1 MKHSILFLFVFSF
14 PLFSFAQ
21 CTTQL
26 QDSDNCLGSTSTSF
40 LKLNALSVPNPA
52 SIVWSVSPSEGVVF
66 GTINGSDN
74 TAFQAVFSQ
83 SGLYTVSMSSDGCGV
98 QEYEFVVYP
107 LGSFQT
113 NVLSDYS
120 LCNGTQFIEF
130 DVLNPENFSSFQWSG
145 IENVGDNTTNF
156 LSTPSFSSNFTN
168 PQNFLLTIQVEDLNG
183 CSYLNVFPVNVN
195 AGPTLADFNL
205 DVLSSSDDCVLPGEA
220 YSLDFVLSSSFS
232 IQSFAPQTYLISSSN
247 DSQVSQENFA
257 IPVQVSFENECVIER
272 SILHAHS
279 IFYQTHFSSDFDGVL
294 CAGEEITLINDSPH
308 LTSSTSEYFTWSG
321 IPSENIL
328 AESANSISFAYD
340 VDGEYTWTLA
350 YDDGTCSSQFDTTV
364 TVDVDLIDVLYS
376 VNNSIVCQDAASIEF
391 SNESSVG
398 NASYSYAWSIA
409 NQVSGFSYESAEE
422 NPVILV
428 SGLGSYDVSLEVSSL
443 SCSASSEILGMVS
456 IVGASYFTTDFDG
469 VLCAGEEITLINE
482 SPHLTS
488 STSEFFTWSGIP
500 SENILSESASSISF
514 NYDVDGEYNWTLA
527 FDDGFCSSQFDTTV
541 TVDLDLIDVLYSVDN
556 SIVCQDSVTS
566 VFSNESTVGNA
577 SYSYAWSVAN
587 QASGFSYESA
597 QENPFIL
604 LSSTGSYDV
613 SLEVSSLN
621 CSASSEILGMV
632 SVVGLPYFTT
642 DFDGVLCAGEEITLI
657 NQSPHLT
664 PSTSEFFTWS
674 GIPSENILAE
684 SANSISFTY
693 DVDGEYNWTLA
704 YDDGLCVGIYDSI
717 YSVNVD
723 FIEPL
728 LSENLNQLSCEF
740 SSTLALSDQTVLD
753 SGINDSYLYAWN
765 LIPTSAE
772 YDSSISLSSNELTPT
787 FTINSSQAQSYSLS
801 LDIVNQSTNC
811 SGSEYYEGFFSVGG
825 ILVDMI
831 SEPLIVCDQA
841 WVVTNDFIIS
851 DEIDLYDYFWTFS
864 FEGIEQYSSTL
875 FSDSVFL
882 DQPGSYDVT
891 LDVSDPQCSS
901 ETLNSVVTLYTNPT
915 IENTLLDVVV
925 CSLPLDSTFVI
936 PENTPNYGSE
946 TFEWVLLDSSNSILA
961 TNDGP
966 NFTYLFESNDS
977 YTVELALVN
986 DSSLCTTNTQF
997 SIDIESIENTIS
1009 SNTLETCLPS
1019 DVFLSTENNAL
1030 LNSFE
1035 WNLYSEETLVYEGN
1049 TSQISTDLPVGIY
1062 DVELITETNNG
1073 CVSVVVNENFIAVN
1087 NYNAVINTVPLN
1099 ICFNG
1104 SLNVS
1109 QEFSSIITGELLT
1122 IPVNVS
1128 SFTWNILSSNPSSV
1142 TQTSVDTFT
1151 AVYEFT
1157 KPGSYE
1163 LVYAALVDGT
1173 SSTCSYSDTLN
1184 FNVGVDA
1191 SITYD
1196 NTICVGEE
1204 FSALTDADTWSS
1216 GKIYEWSGSPDL
1228 LINTPSLASTIISSE
1243 TSINPDILSNYNL
1256 SLTVTNDVGCW
1267 ETAEEI
1273 VEVYQVSADFTRSDP
1288 IIHCNSQEIVLTS
1301 LYNTYISNWTWLVSD
1316 NTNETVYNQTNPV
1329 FNYSVTGDAYSSI
1342 ELTIQSE
1349 HGCTAVKSY
1358 EDIVYANNYSV
1369 EIDTLPSNICFNGAL
1384 STSQSFVSSLSSDS
1398 LGLFFDLISYNWN
1411 IVSPN
1416 SAFASQTTVDTFSV
1430 VYEFT
1435 KPGLY
1440 YLEYAAIIDGTN
1452 TNCIYTDTLEFN
1464 VGVDASI
1471 TYDNTICVGED
1482 FFATTNAD
1490 TWSTGKTYEWSGT
1503 SDLLLESP
1511 NLFSTAFST
1520 ETELGAGVTTNYEL
1534 SLTVTNDEG
1543 CWETKTETIEAYQVV
1558 ADFTVS
1564 DSIIHCSAQEVTL
1577 SSLNN
1582 AYITNWTWT
1591 INETNGTSAINQTNP
1606 IYTHLFSGELFS
1618 DINFSMVSEHGCSD
1632 SKTLEDIVFINNYTA
1647 AIDAPPSNICFD
1659 GASTVLQN
1667 FTSSIT
1673 PDSLGLPY
1681 AIVSYNWQ
1689 ISSSNST
1696 AAIQASVDTF
1706 AVSYQFNEPGTY
1718 TLAYS
1723 ALIDGTNSDCE
1734 YRADITFNVGV
1745 DASITYDNTICVGG
1759 LFGASSEVDL
1769 WSASHSYEWSGTSDL
1784 LLASPNLF
1792 STAFSTQ
1799 TVLGAG
1805 VTTNYELSLT
1815 VTNDVGCWEIE
1826 TETIE
1831 VYEVV
1836 ADFTA
1841 SESILNCSPQ
1851 EIVLTS
1857 LNNSYVDNWDW
1868 AVFIEDPTAIENS
1881 PITYSTIQTP
1891 SFLLDSVAI
1900 YNFSLLISSVHGC
1913 SDVLYVDSVVILD
1926 GIEPDIQ
1933 DVDGVICFNGDSV
1946 INKHFDIDYNSLY
1959 NNPINAINYSWVISP
1974 EVSISYQDESNLYL
1988 AFNETNEYTITYSFT
2003 LDSGNGESCFYSIQ
2017 KLISI
2022 GVNAT
2027 LFVPEIICE
2036 GAPFDAEAQVSIGI
2050 GAASVYEWSTSSSI
2064 DFSNPN
2070 SLQSNITA
2078 NGNLS
2083 ANQVVAY
2090 ELGFKVTNDL
2100 GCWEEQQEFVEVYHT
2115 VADFY
2120 ASDSAEVCAP
2130 AILSFSSLYNNF
2142 VSSYEWSYEG
2152 ENYAGD
2158 YLSKIYTQNT
2168 DIIGDFFDEMAIYDF
2183 TLSINSEHGCTDT
2196 ITKSSYVDIK
2206 RPYPYFT
2213 LEADYACDDEVI
2225 NVIDSSYYSSNIS
2238 LYTQNV
2244 IFDSTFY
2251 NLNSSTFI
2259 AYDFPYNQ
2267 TTEHSYNFPITLN
2280 AYLGQCS
2287 RSHSDTVTIFV
2298 KPVLNFELSDSIGCA
2313 PFLVNFIDSTTFV
2326 VVEEASYFWDF
2337 GDGSVA
2343 STQNATHIYTIP
2355 GVYEVYHS
2363 VTSADGCTS
2372 DTILS
2377 NTIRVFEYPES
2388 DFTFVSDLFCYGEA
2402 DVSFENTS
2410 IYVTDSIY
2418 SLWNV
2423 NDGTPGTSTLEDI
2436 VVHFDTTGVYQV
2448 NLQITDLNGC
2458 VDNSSQIV
2466 EVNILDTLVNDVSID
2481 FVTISDDGIT
2491 VVWEDNPDDFFES
2504 INVYTRAD
2512 SGNWVTIYSSQSIV
2526 PNSYLH
2532 ENAFTSRLNE
2542 YAIAQMDSC
2551 GYFSDSSTVHAP
2563 VLLEVNSEI
2572 YQTVRL
2578 NWTNYIGWSDVEYYE
2593 VFRSEDAQN
2602 YDLIANL
2609 SPDTLFYTDSNLCN
2623 ILYSYYIVAHHPN
2636 GEFMSRSNKK
2646 FIVPMFVDFTI
2657 PLELSYTSVFNN
2669 NYILTEWDVIFES
2682 PITYYKLDRWDA
2694 YFGWL
2699 EEVALISEPPYL
2711 DQDVG
2716 VFNQTYTYRV
2726 SYADQCGNLG
2736 PESNLGTS
2744 ILLKGE
2750 QYASH
2755 YYLSW
2760 NAYEGWLEGVENY
2773 VVQYFNNS
2781 SQNYENIEILPNTT
2795 FDYTDADLAKVGID
2809 SSYCYRVVAISSE
2822 NNKIMSISNDRCFIS
2837 APNNYFPNAFSP
2849 NNDDLN
2855 DTFKFEGL
2863 FAKSMT
2869 INIFDRQGGLVYSSD
2884 DVAFE
2889 WDGTFKESGVECA
2902 NGTYSL
2908 HFEIVGFDGTKIR
2921 NDYPIFLI
2929 R

>member
-1 MKHSILFLFVFSF
+1 
-14 PLFSFAQ
+14 
-21 CTTQL
+21 
-26 QDSDNCLGSTSTSF
+26 
-40 LKLNALSVPNPA
+40 
-52 SIVWSVSPSEGVVF
+52 
-66 GTINGSDN
+66 
-74 TAFQAVFSQ
+74 
-83 SGLYTVSMSSDGCGV
+83 
-98 QEYEFVVYP
+98 
-107 LGSFQT
+107 
-113 NVLSDYS
+113 
-120 LCNGTQFIEF
+120 
-130 DVLNPENFSSFQWSG
+130 
-145 IENVGDNTTNF
+145 
-156 LSTPSFSSNFTN
+156 
-168 PQNFLLTIQVEDLNG
+168 
-183 CSYLNVFPVNVN
+183 
-195 AGPTLADFNL
+195 
-205 DVLSSSDDCVLPGEA
+205 
-220 YSLDFVLSSSFS
+220 
-232 IQSFAPQTYLISSSN
+232 
-247 DSQVSQENFA
+247 
-257 IPVQVSFENECVIER
+257 
-272 SILHAHS
+272 
-279 IFYQTHFSSDFDGVL
+279 
-294 CAGEEITLINDSPH
+294 
-308 LTSSTSEYFTWSG
+308 
-321 IPSENIL
+321 
-328 AESANSISFAYD
+328 
-340 VDGEYTWTLA
+340 
-350 YDDGTCSSQFDTTV
+350 
-364 TVDVDLIDVLYS
+364 
-376 VNNSIVCQDAASIEF
+376 
-391 SNESSVG
+391 
-398 NASYSYAWSIA
+398 
-409 NQVSGFSYESAEE
+409 
-422 NPVILV
+422 
-428 SGLGSYDVSLEVSSL
+428 
-443 SCSASSEILGMVS
+443 
-456 IVGASYFTTDFDG
+456 
-469 VLCAGEEITLINE
+469 
-482 SPHLTS
+482 
-488 STSEFFTWSGIP
+488 
-500 SENILSESASSISF
+500 
-514 NYDVDGEYNWTLA
+514 
-527 FDDGFCSSQFDTTV
+527 
-541 TVDLDLIDVLYSVDN
+541 
-556 SIVCQDSVTS
+556 
-566 VFSNESTVGNA
+566 
-577 SYSYAWSVAN
+577 
-587 QASGFSYESA
+587 
-597 QENPFIL
+597 
-604 LSSTGSYDV
+604 
-613 SLEVSSLN
+613 
-621 CSASSEILGMV
+621 
-632 SVVGLPYFTT
+632 
-642 DFDGVLCAGEEITLI
+642 
-657 NQSPHLT
+657 
-664 PSTSEFFTWS
+664 
-674 GIPSENILAE
+674 
-684 SANSISFTY
+684 
-693 DVDGEYNWTLA
+693 
-704 YDDGLCVGIYDSI
+704 
-717 YSVNVD
+717 
-723 FIEPL
+723 
-728 LSENLNQLSCEF
+728 
-740 SSTLALSDQTVLD
+740 
-753 SGINDSYLYAWN
+753 
-765 LIPTSAE
+765 
-772 YDSSISLSSNELTPT
+772 
-787 FTINSSQAQSYSLS
+787 
-801 LDIVNQSTNC
+801 
-811 SGSEYYEGFFSVGG
+811 
-825 ILVDMI
+825 
-831 SEPLIVCDQA
+831 
-841 WVVTNDFIIS
+841 
-851 DEIDLYDYFWTFS
+851 
-864 FEGIEQYSSTL
+864 
-875 FSDSVFL
+875 
-882 DQPGSYDVT
+882 
-891 LDVSDPQCSS
+891 
-901 ETLNSVVTLYTNPT
+901 
-915 IENTLLDVVV
+915 
-925 CSLPLDSTFVI
+925 
-936 PENTPNYGSE
+936 
-946 TFEWVLLDSSNSILA
+946 
-961 TNDGP
+961 
-966 NFTYLFESNDS
+966 
-977 YTVELALVN
+977 
-986 DSSLCTTNTQF
+986 
-997 SIDIESIENTIS
+997 
-1009 SNTLETCLPS
+1009 
-1019 DVFLSTENNAL
+1019 
-1030 LNSFE
+1030 
-1035 WNLYSEETLVYEGN
+1035 
-1049 TSQISTDLPVGIY
+1049 
-1062 DVELITETNNG
+1062 
-1073 CVSVVVNENFIAVN
+1073 
-1087 NYNAVINTVPLN
+1087 
-1099 ICFNG
+1099 
-1104 SLNVS
+1104 
-1109 QEFSSIITGELLT
+1109 
-1122 IPVNVS
+1122 
-1128 SFTWNILSSNPSSV
+1128 
-1142 TQTSVDTFT
+1142 
-1151 AVYEFT
+1151 
-1157 KPGSYE
+1157 
-1163 LVYAALVDGT
+1163 
-1173 SSTCSYSDTLN
+1173 
-1184 FNVGVDA
+1184 
-1191 SITYD
+1191 
-1196 NTICVGEE
+1196 
-1204 FSALTDADTWSS
+1204 
-1216 GKIYEWSGSPDL
+1216 
-1228 LINTPSLASTIISSE
+1228 
-1243 TSINPDILSNYNL
+1243 
-1256 SLTVTNDVGCW
+1256 
-1267 ETAEEI
+1267 
-1273 VEVYQVSADFTRSDP
+1273 
-1288 IIHCNSQEIVLTS
+1288 
-1301 LYNTYISNWTWLVSD
+1301 
-1316 NTNETVYNQTNPV
+1316 
-1329 FNYSVTGDAYSSI
+1329 
-1342 ELTIQSE
+1342 
-1349 HGCTAVKSY
+1349 
-1358 EDIVYANNYSV
+1358 
-1369 EIDTLPSNICFNGAL
+1369 
-1384 STSQSFVSSLSSDS
+1384 
-1398 LGLFFDLISYNWN
+1398 
-1411 IVSPN
+1411 
-1416 SAFASQTTVDTFSV
+1416 
-1430 VYEFT
+1430 
-1435 KPGLY
+1435 
-1440 YLEYAAIIDGTN
+1440 
-1452 TNCIYTDTLEFN
+1452 
-1464 VGVDASI
+1464 
-1471 TYDNTICVGED
+1471 
-1482 FFATTNAD
+1482 
-1490 TWSTGKTYEWSGT
+1490 
-1503 SDLLLESP
+1503 
-1511 NLFSTAFST
+1511 
-1520 ETELGAGVTTNYEL
+1520 
-1534 SLTVTNDEG
+1534 
-1543 CWETKTETIEAYQVV
+1543 
-1558 ADFTVS
+1558 
-1564 DSIIHCSAQEVTL
+1564 
-1577 SSLNN
+1577 
-1582 AYITNWTWT
+1582 
-1591 INETNGTSAINQTNP
+1591 
-1606 IYTHLFSGELFS
+1606 
-1618 DINFSMVSEHGCSD
+1618 MVSEHGCSD

-1784 LLASPNLF
+1784 LLESPNLF

>member
-1 MKHSILFLFVFSF
+1 MKRFLLFLFVFSF
-14 PLFSFAQ
+14 SLLSFAQ
-21 CTTQL
+21 CTLQL
-26 QDSDNCLGSTSTSF
+26 QNSDNCIGSTNNSF
-40 LKLNALSVPNPA
+40 LQLKALSVPNPL
-52 SIVWSVSPSEGVVF
+52 SIVWSVSPSEGVNF

-74 TAFQAVFSQ
+74 SEFQAVFSQ
-83 SGLYTVSMSSDGCGV
+83 SGVYTVSMSSDGCGV
-98 QEYEFVVYP
+98 QQYEFVVYP

-113 NVLSDYS
+113 NVLTDYS

-130 DVLNPENFSSFQWSG
+130 DVLNPGNFSSFQWSG

-156 LSTPSFSSNFTN
+156 SSEPSFSANFTN
-168 PQNFLLTIQVEDLNG
+168 PQDFLLTIQVEDLNG
-183 CSYLNVFPVNVN
+183 CSYLDVFPVSVN
-195 AGPTLADFNL
+195 AGPTEADFNFE
-205 DVLSSSDDCVLPGEA
+205 VLSASDDCVLPGED
-220 YSLDFVLSSSFS
+220 YSLDFVLNTSFNF
-232 IQSFAPQTYLISSSN
+232 QSFAPQTYLISPSI

-272 SILHAHS
+272 SILHEHS
-279 IFYQTHFSSDFDGVL
+279 IFYQTHFSTDFDGVL
-294 CAGEEITLINDSPH
+294 CAGEEITLINDSPHLTSSNSEYFTWSGIPSENILAESANSISFTYDVDGEYTWALAYDDGSCSSQFDTTITVDVDLIDVLYSVDNSIVCQDAINTEFSNESTVGNASYSYAWSVVNQTSGFSYESAEENPVILLSGTGSYDVSLEISSINCSASSEILGMVSVVGSPYFTTDFDGVLCAGEEITLINESSHLNASTNEYFTWSGIPSENILAESANSISFTYDVDGEYTWTLAYDDGSCSSQFDTTITVDLELIDVLYSVDNSNVCQDAVNIEFSNESTVGNASYSYAWSVVNQASGVSYESAEENPVILLIGTGSYDVSLEISSLNCSASSEILGMVIVVGLPYFTTDFDGVLCAGEEITLINESPH

-328 AESANSISFAYD
+328 AESANSISF
-340 VDGEYTWTLA
+340 
-350 YDDGTCSSQFDTTV
+350 
-364 TVDVDLIDVLYS
+364 
-376 VNNSIVCQDAASIEF
+376 
-391 SNESSVG
+391 
-398 NASYSYAWSIA
+398 
-409 NQVSGFSYESAEE
+409 
-422 NPVILV
+422 
-428 SGLGSYDVSLEVSSL
+428 
-443 SCSASSEILGMVS
+443 
-456 IVGASYFTTDFDG
+456 
-469 VLCAGEEITLINE
+469 
-482 SPHLTS
+482 
-488 STSEFFTWSGIP
+488 
-500 SENILSESASSISF
+500 
-514 NYDVDGEYNWTLA
+514 
-527 FDDGFCSSQFDTTV
+527 
-541 TVDLDLIDVLYSVDN
+541 
-556 SIVCQDSVTS
+556 
-566 VFSNESTVGNA
+566 
-577 SYSYAWSVAN
+577 
-587 QASGFSYESA
+587 
-597 QENPFIL
+597 
-604 LSSTGSYDV
+604 
-613 SLEVSSLN
+613 
-621 CSASSEILGMV
+621 
-632 SVVGLPYFTT
+632 
-642 DFDGVLCAGEEITLI
+642 
-657 NQSPHLT
+657 
-664 PSTSEFFTWS
+664 
-674 GIPSENILAE
+674 
-684 SANSISFTY
+684 TY
-693 DVDGEYNWTLA
+693 DVDGEYNWILT

-740 SSTLALSDQTVLD
+740 SSSLALSDQTVLD
-753 SGINDSYLYAWN
+753 SGTNDSYLYTWN
-765 LIPTSAE
+765 MIPTTAE
-772 YDSSISLSSNELTPT
+772 FDSSISLSSNEFTPT

-801 LDIVNQSTNC
+801 LDIVNQNTNC
-811 SGSEYYEGFFSVGG
+811 SGSKYYEDFFSVGG
-825 ILVDMI
+825 ILVDMV

-841 WVVTNDFIIS
+841 WLVTNDFIIS
-851 DEIDLYDYFWTFS
+851 DEIDQYDYFWTFS
-864 FEGIEQYSSTL
+864 FEGTEQYSSTL

-891 LDVSDPQCSS
+891 LEVSDSQCSS
-901 ETLNSVVTLYTNPT
+901 GTLNSLVTVYPNPT

-936 PENTPNYGSE
+936 SENTPTFGSE
-946 TFEWVLLDSSNSILA
+946 TFEWVLLGSSNSILA

-966 NFTYLFESNDS
+966 NFSYLFESNDS
-977 YTVELALVN
+977 YIVQLALVN
-986 DSSLCTTNTQF
+986 DSSLCTTNTEF

-1009 SNTLETCLPS
+1009 SNTIETCLPS

-1049 TSQISTDLPVGIY
+1049 TSQISADLPVGVY

-1087 NYNAVINTVPLN
+1087 NYSAVINAAPLN

-1104 SLNVS
+1104 ALNVS
-1109 QEFSSIITGELLT
+1109 QEFSSLIAGELFT
-1122 IPVNVS
+1122 VPVDVS
-1128 SFTWNILSSNPSSV
+1128 SFTWNLQSSDPSSV
-1142 TQTSVDTFT
+1142 TQTSVDTFSV
-1151 AVYEFT
+1151 VYEFT

-1163 LVYAALVDGT
+1163 LVYTALIDGT

-1204 FSALTDADTWSS
+1204 FSASTDADTWSS

-1228 LINTPSLASTIISSE
+1228 LINTPSLASTVISSE
-1243 TSINPDILSNYNL
+1243 ASINPDILSNYNL
-1256 SLTVTNDVGCW
+1256 NLTVTNDVGCW
-1267 ETAEEI
+1267 ETTEEI
-1273 VEVYQVSADFTRSDP
+1273 VEVYQVSADFTLSDS

-1301 LYNTYISNWTWLVSD
+1301 LYNTYISNWTWLISD

-1329 FNYSVTGDAYSSI
+1329 FNHSVTGDAYSNI
-1342 ELTIQSE
+1342 ELTVQSE
-1349 HGCTAVKSY
+1349 HGCTAVKLY
-1358 EDIVYANNYSV
+1358 QDIVYATNYTV
-1369 EIDTLPSNICFNGAL
+1369 EIDTVPSNICFNGAL
-1384 STSQSFVSSLSSDS
+1384 STSQNFISSLNSDS
-1398 LGLFFDLISYNWN
+1398 LGLLFDLISYNWN
-1411 IVSPN
+1411 IVSSN
-1416 SAFASQTTVDTFSV
+1416 SAFATQTAVDTFSV

-1452 TNCIYTDTLEFN
+1452 INCTYTDTLEFN

-1471 TYDNTICVGED
+1471 TSDNTICVGEE

-1490 TWSTGKTYEWSGT
+1490 TWSSGKTYEWSGT
-1503 SDLLLESP
+1503 SNLLIETP

-1520 ETELGAGVTTNYEL
+1520 ET
-1534 SLTVTNDEG
+1534 
-1543 CWETKTETIEAYQVV
+1543 Q
-1558 ADFTVS
+1558 
-1564 DSIIHCSAQEVTL
+1564 
-1577 SSLNN
+1577 
-1582 AYITNWTWT
+1582 
-1591 INETNGTSAINQTNP
+1591 
-1606 IYTHLFSGELFS
+1606 
-1618 DINFSMVSEHGCSD
+1618 
-1632 SKTLEDIVFINNYTA
+1632 
-1647 AIDAPPSNICFD
+1647 
-1659 GASTVLQN
+1659 
-1667 FTSSIT
+1667 
-1673 PDSLGLPY
+1673 
-1681 AIVSYNWQ
+1681 
-1689 ISSSNST
+1689 
-1696 AAIQASVDTF
+1696 
-1706 AVSYQFNEPGTY
+1706 
-1718 TLAYS
+1718 
-1723 ALIDGTNSDCE
+1723 
-1734 YRADITFNVGV
+1734 
-1745 DASITYDNTICVGG
+1745 
-1759 LFGASSEVDL
+1759 
-1769 WSASHSYEWSGTSDL
+1769 
-1784 LLASPNLF
+1784 
-1792 STAFSTQ
+1792 
-1799 TVLGAG
+1799 LGAG

-1826 TETIE
+1826 TENIE

-1836 ADFTA
+1836 ADFTV

-1851 EIVLTS
+1851 EIELTS
-1857 LNNSYVDNWDW
+1857 LNNSYVNNWDW
-1868 AVFIEDPTAIENS
+1868 IVFIEDSNAIENNPS
-1881 PITYSTIQTP
+1881 AYSTIQTP

-1900 YNFSLLISSVHGC
+1900 YDFSLLISSVQGC
-1913 SDVLYVDSVVILD
+1913 SDVLYLDSVVILD
-1926 GIEPDIQ
+1926 GLEPEIE

-1946 INKHFDIDYNSLY
+1946 INKHFVIDYNSLY
-1959 NNPINAINYSWVISP
+1959 NNPINAMDYSWVISP
-1974 EVSISYQDESNLYL
+1974 EVSITYQDENNLYL
-1988 AFNETNEYTITYSFT
+1988 AFNESNEYTITYTFT
-2003 LDSGNGESCFYSIQ
+2003 LDSGNGESCFYSTE

-2022 GVNAT
+2022 GVNASI
-2027 LFVPEIICE
+2027 FVPEIICE
-2036 GAPFDAEAQVSIGI
+2036 GAPFEAAAQVSIGI
-2050 GAASVYEWSTSSSI
+2050 GATSVYEWSTSSSI

-2083 ANQVVAY
+2083 GSQVVAY

-2100 GCWEEQQEFVEVYHT
+2100 GCWEEQQAFIEVYNT

-2130 AILSFSSLYNNF
+2130 AILSFSSLYNNY

-2158 YLSKIYTQNT
+2158 YLSKVYTQNA

-2183 TLSINSEHGCTDT
+2183 TLSINSVHGCSDT
-2196 ITKSSYVDIK
+2196 LTKSSYLDIK
-2206 RPYPYFT
+2206 RPYPYFIF
-2213 LEADYACDDEVI
+2213 EADYACDDEVI
-2225 NVIDSSYYSSNIS
+2225 HVIDSSYFSSNIG
-2238 LYTQNV
+2238 LYTQNT

-2267 TTEHSYNFPITLN
+2267 TTELSYNFPITLN

-2287 RSHSDTVTIFV
+2287 RSHSDTVTIFA
-2298 KPVLNFELSDSIGCA
+2298 KPVLNVELSDSIGCP

-2343 STQNATHIYTIP
+2343 FTKNATHIYTIP
-2355 GVYEVYHS
+2355 GVYQVYHS

-2377 NTIRVFEYPES
+2377 NTIRVFEYPEA

-2423 NDGTPGTSTLEDI
+2423 NEGILAASTLEDI

-2448 NLQITDLNGC
+2448 NLQITDLHGC
-2458 VDNSSQIV
+2458 VDNSSQLV
-2466 EVNILDTLVNDVSID
+2466 GVNILDTLVNDVSID

-2491 VVWEDNPDDFFES
+2491 VVWEDNPDDYFES
-2504 INVYTRAD
+2504 INVYTRENFGD
-2512 SGNWVTIYSSQSIV
+2512 WTTIYTSQSIV
-2526 PNSYLH
+2526 PNSYFH
-2532 ENAFTSRLNE
+2532 ENAFTSILNE

-2551 GYFSDSSTVHAP
+2551 GYFSDSSTVHSP

-2602 YDLIANL
+2602 YDLIASL

-2646 FIVPMFVDFTI
+2646 FIEPMFVDFTI

-2669 NYILTEWDVIFES
+2669 NYILTEWDVMFES

-2699 EEVALISEPPYL
+2699 EEVALISESPYL
-2711 DQDVG
+2711 DRDVG
-2716 VFNQTYTYRV
+2716 VFNQTYSYRI
-2726 SYADQCGNLG
+2726 SYADQCGNVG

-2781 SQNYENIEILPNTT
+2781 SQNYENIEVLPNTS

-2809 SSYCYRVVAISSE
+2809 SSYCYRVIAISSE
-2822 NNKIMSISNDRCFIS
+2822 NNQIMSISNDRCFIS

-2849 NNDDLN
+2849 NNDGLN

-2869 INIFDRQGGLVYSSD
+2869 INIFDRQGGLVYSSK
-2884 DVAFE
+2884 DVDFE
-2889 WDGTFKESGVECA
+2889 WDGTFKDTGVECA

>member
-1 MKHSILFLFVFSF
+1 MKRFLLFLFVFSF
-14 PLFSFAQ
+14 SLLSFAQ
-21 CTTQL
+21 CTLQL
-26 QDSDNCLGSTSTSF
+26 QNSDNCIGSTNNSF
-40 LKLNALSVPNPA
+40 LQLKALSVPNPL
-52 SIVWSVSPSEGVVF
+52 SIVWSVSPSEGVNF

-74 TAFQAVFSQ
+74 SEFQAVFSQ
-83 SGLYTVSMSSDGCGV
+83 SGVYTVSMSSDGCGV
-98 QEYEFVVYP
+98 QQYEFVVYP

-113 NVLSDYS
+113 NVLTDYS

-130 DVLNPENFSSFQWSG
+130 DVLNPGNFSSFQWSG

-156 LSTPSFSSNFTN
+156 SSEPSFSANFTN
-168 PQNFLLTIQVEDLNG
+168 PQDFLLTIQVEDLNG
-183 CSYLNVFPVNVN
+183 CSYLDVFPVSVN
-195 AGPTLADFNL
+195 AGPTEADFNFE
-205 DVLSSSDDCVLPGEA
+205 VLSASDDCVLPGED
-220 YSLDFVLSSSFS
+220 YSLDFVLNTSFNF
-232 IQSFAPQTYLISSSN
+232 QSFAPQTYLISPSI

-272 SILHAHS
+272 SILHEHS
-279 IFYQTHFSSDFDGVL
+279 IFYQTHFSTDFDGVL

-308 LTSSTSEYFTWSG
+308 LTSSNSEYFTWSG

-328 AESANSISFAYD
+328 AESANSISFTYD
-340 VDGEYTWTLA
+340 VDGEYTWALA
-350 YDDGTCSSQFDTTV
+350 YDDGSCSSQFDTTI

-376 VNNSIVCQDAASIEF
+376 VDNSIVCQDAINTEF
-391 SNESSVG
+391 SNESTVG
-398 NASYSYAWSIA
+398 NASYSYAWSVV
-409 NQVSGFSYESAEE
+409 NQTSGFSYESAEE
-422 NPVILV
+422 NPVILL
-428 SGLGSYDVSLEVSSL
+428 SGTGSYDVSLEISSIN
-443 SCSASSEILGMVS
+443 CSASSEILGMVS
-456 IVGASYFTTDFDG
+456 VVGSPYFTTDFDG

-482 SPHLTS
+482 SSHLNA
-488 STSEFFTWSGIP
+488 STTEYFTWSGIP
-500 SENILSESASSISF
+500 SENILAESANSVSF
-514 NYDVDGEYNWTLA
+514 TYDVDGEYTWALA
-527 FDDGFCSSQFDTTV
+527 YDDGSCSSQFDTTI
-541 TVDLDLIDVLYSVDN
+541 TVDVDLIDVLYSVDN
-556 SIVCQDSVTS
+556 SNVCQDAVNIE
-566 VFSNESTVGNA
+566 FSNESTVGNA
-577 SYSYAWSVAN
+577 SYSYAWSVVN
-587 QASGFSYESA
+587 QASGVSYESA
-597 QENPFIL
+597 EENPVIL
-604 LSSTGSYDV
+604 LIGTGSYDV
-613 SLEVSSLN
+613 SLEISSLN

-657 NQSPHLT
+657 NESPHLT
-664 PSTSEFFTWS
+664 SSTSEYFTWS

-693 DVDGEYNWTLA
+693 DVDGEYNWILT

-740 SSTLALSDQTVLD
+740 SSSLALSDQTVLD
-753 SGINDSYLYAWN
+753 SGTNDSYLYTWN
-765 LIPTSAE
+765 MIPTTAE
-772 YDSSISLSSNELTPT
+772 FDSSISLSSNEFTPT

-801 LDIVNQSTNC
+801 LDIVNQNTNC
-811 SGSEYYEGFFSVGG
+811 SGSKYYEDFFSVGG
-825 ILVDMI
+825 ILVDMV

-841 WVVTNDFIIS
+841 WLVTNDFIIS
-851 DEIDLYDYFWTFS
+851 DEIDQYDYFWTFS
-864 FEGIEQYSSTL
+864 FEGTEQYSSTL

-891 LDVSDPQCSS
+891 LEVSDSQCSS
-901 ETLNSVVTLYTNPT
+901 GTLNSLVTVYPNPT

-936 PENTPNYGSE
+936 SENTPTFGSE
-946 TFEWVLLDSSNSILA
+946 TFEWVLLGSSNSILA

-966 NFTYLFESNDS
+966 NFSYLFESNDS
-977 YTVELALVN
+977 YIVQLTLVN
-986 DSSLCTTNTQF
+986 DSSLCTTNTEF

-1009 SNTLETCLPS
+1009 SNTIETCLPS

-1049 TSQISTDLPVGIY
+1049 TSQISADLPVGVY

-1087 NYNAVINTVPLN
+1087 NYSAVINAAPLN

-1104 SLNVS
+1104 ALNVS
-1109 QEFSSIITGELLT
+1109 QEFSSLIAGELFT
-1122 IPVNVS
+1122 VPVDVS
-1128 SFTWNILSSNPSSV
+1128 SFTWNLQSSDPSSV
-1142 TQTSVDTFT
+1142 TQTSVDTFSV
-1151 AVYEFT
+1151 VYEFT

-1163 LVYAALVDGT
+1163 LVYTALIDGT

-1204 FSALTDADTWSS
+1204 FSASTDADTWSS

-1228 LINTPSLASTIISSE
+1228 LINTPSLASTVISSE
-1243 TSINPDILSNYNL
+1243 ASINPDILSNYNL
-1256 SLTVTNDVGCW
+1256 NLTVTNDVGCW
-1267 ETAEEI
+1267 ETTEEI
-1273 VEVYQVSADFTRSDP
+1273 VEVYQVSADFTLSDS

-1301 LYNTYISNWTWLVSD
+1301 LYNTYISNWTWLISD

-1329 FNYSVTGDAYSSI
+1329 FNHSVTGDAYSNI
-1342 ELTIQSE
+1342 ELTVQSE
-1349 HGCTAVKSY
+1349 HGCTAVKLY
-1358 EDIVYANNYSV
+1358 QDIVYATNYTV
-1369 EIDTLPSNICFNGAL
+1369 EIDTVPSNICFNGAL
-1384 STSQSFVSSLSSDS
+1384 STSQNFISSLNSDS
-1398 LGLFFDLISYNWN
+1398 LGLLFDLISYNWN
-1411 IVSPN
+1411 IVSSN
-1416 SAFASQTTVDTFSV
+1416 SAFATQTAVDTFSV

-1452 TNCIYTDTLEFN
+1452 INCTYTDTLEFN

-1471 TYDNTICVGED
+1471 TSDNTICVGEE

-1490 TWSTGKTYEWSGT
+1490 TWSSGKTYEWSGT
-1503 SDLLLESP
+1503 SNLLIETP

-1520 ETELGAGVTTNYEL
+1520 ETQLGAGVTTNYEL
-1534 SLTVTNDEG
+1534 SLTVTNDVG
-1543 CWETKTETIEAYQVV
+1543 CWETKTENIEVYEVV

-1564 DSIIHCSAQEVTL
+1564 DSVVHCSAQEVAL

-1618 DINFSMVSEHGCSD
+1618 DINLSIVSEHGCSD
-1632 SKTLEDIVFINNYTA
+1632 SKTLEEIVFINNYA
-1647 AIDAPPSNICFD
+1647 ATIDAPPSNICFD

-1681 AIVSYNWQ
+1681 SIVSSNWQ

-1696 AAIQASVDTF
+1696 SAIQTSVDTF
-1706 AVSYQFNEPGTY
+1706 AVTYAFNEPGTY

-1734 YRADITFNVGV
+1734 YRTEVTFNVGV

-1759 LFGASSEVDL
+1759 LFGALSEVDL

-1784 LLASPNLF
+1784 LIETPNLF
-1792 STAFSTQ
+1792 STEISTE
-1799 TVLGAG
+1799 TALGAG
-1805 VTTNYELSLT
+1805 VTSNYELSLT

-1826 TETIE
+1826 TENIE

-1836 ADFTA
+1836 ADFTV

-1851 EIVLTS
+1851 EIELTS
-1857 LNNSYVDNWDW
+1857 LNNSYVNNWDW
-1868 AVFIEDPTAIENS
+1868 IVFIEDSNAIENNPS
-1881 PITYSTIQTP
+1881 AYSTIQTP

-1900 YNFSLLISSVHGC
+1900 YDFSLLISSVHGC
-1913 SDVLYVDSVVILD
+1913 SDVLYLDSVVILD
-1926 GIEPDIQ
+1926 GLEPEIE

-1946 INKHFDIDYNSLY
+1946 INKHFVIDYNSLY
-1959 NNPINAINYSWVISP
+1959 NNPINAMDYSWVISP
-1974 EVSISYQDESNLYL
+1974 EVSITYQDENNLYL
-1988 AFNETNEYTITYSFT
+1988 AFNESNEYTITYTFT
-2003 LDSGNGESCFYSIQ
+2003 LDSGNGESCFYSTE

-2022 GVNAT
+2022 GVNASI
-2027 LFVPEIICE
+2027 FVPEIICE
-2036 GAPFDAEAQVSIGI
+2036 GAPFEAAAQVSIGI

-2083 ANQVVAY
+2083 GSQVVAY

-2100 GCWEEQQEFVEVYHT
+2100 GCWEEQQAFIEVYNT

-2130 AILSFSSLYNNF
+2130 AILSFSSLYNNY
-2142 VSSYEWSYEG
+2142 VSSYEWSFEG

-2158 YLSKIYTQNT
+2158 YLSKVYTQNA

-2183 TLSINSEHGCTDT
+2183 TLSINSVHGCSDT
-2196 ITKSSYVDIK
+2196 LTKSSYLDIK
-2206 RPYPYFT
+2206 RPYPYFIF
-2213 LEADYACDDEVI
+2213 EADYACDDEVI
-2225 NVIDSSYYSSNIS
+2225 HVIDSSYFSSNIG
-2238 LYTQNV
+2238 LYTQNT

-2267 TTEHSYNFPITLN
+2267 TTELSYNFPITLN

-2287 RSHSDTVTIFV
+2287 RSHSDTVTIFA
-2298 KPVLNFELSDSIGCA
+2298 KPVLNVELSDSIGCP

-2343 STQNATHIYTIP
+2343 FTKNATHIYTIP
-2355 GVYEVYHS
+2355 GVYQVYHS

-2377 NTIRVFEYPES
+2377 NTIRVFEYPEA

-2423 NDGTPGTSTLEDI
+2423 NEGILAASTLEDI

-2448 NLQITDLNGC
+2448 NLQITDLHGC
-2458 VDNSSQIV
+2458 VDNSSQLV
-2466 EVNILDTLVNDVSID
+2466 GVNILDTLVNDVSID

-2491 VVWEDNPDDFFES
+2491 VVWEDNPDDYFES
-2504 INVYTRAD
+2504 INVYTRENFGD
-2512 SGNWVTIYSSQSIV
+2512 WTTIYTSQSIV
-2526 PNSYLH
+2526 PNSYFH
-2532 ENAFTSRLNE
+2532 ENAFTSILNE

-2551 GYFSDSSTVHAP
+2551 GYFSDSSTVHSP

-2602 YDLIANL
+2602 YDLIASL

-2646 FIVPMFVDFTI
+2646 FIEPMFVDFTI

-2669 NYILTEWDVIFES
+2669 NYILTEWDVMFES

-2699 EEVALISEPPYL
+2699 EEVALISESPYL
-2711 DQDVG
+2711 DRDVG
-2716 VFNQTYTYRV
+2716 VFNQTYSYRI
-2726 SYADQCGNLG
+2726 SYADQCGNVG

-2781 SQNYENIEILPNTT
+2781 SQNYENIEVLPNTS

-2809 SSYCYRVVAISSE
+2809 SSYCYRVIAISSE
-2822 NNKIMSISNDRCFIS
+2822 NNQIMSISNDRCFIS

-2849 NNDDLN
+2849 NNDGLN

-2869 INIFDRQGGLVYSSD
+2869 INIFDRQGGLVYSSK
-2884 DVAFE
+2884 DVDFE
-2889 WDGTFKESGVECA
+2889 WDGTFKDTGVECA